1 MNWCKKQRLFDET
14 KLELYTVDEQS
25 EQYGLRTLCDLNEND
40 LLLAIPR
47 KYMLTN
53 EDALRDPVFGEFA
66 AVRNKVPVPFGKS
79 LFHKILGGL
88 VNGRLDEQAVS
99 DD

>member
-1 MNWCKKQRLFDET
+1 
-14 KLELYTVDEQS
+14 
-25 EQYGLRTLCDLNEND
+25 
-40 LLLAIPR
+40 
-47 KYMLTN
+47 MLTN